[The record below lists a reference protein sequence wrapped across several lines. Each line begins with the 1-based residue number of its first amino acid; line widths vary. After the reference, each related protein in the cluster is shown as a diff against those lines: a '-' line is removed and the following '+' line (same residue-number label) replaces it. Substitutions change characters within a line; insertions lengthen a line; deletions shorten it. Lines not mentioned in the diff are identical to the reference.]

1 MSLLFHNQPSTS
13 REAFW
18 QRLEEKLGVP
28 ILEYALGQYMLGEDV
43 KGPLWGLFYLTEKAF
58 YFQHFAQN
66 NWFLSMM
73 STGDGEEESGGGRTR
88 NVTVEIALTTI
99 GNVTYPEKR
108 RGLARLIHG
117 EDRVFSLERKG
128 TGEDPFVF
136 TLETKISEFSA
147 RLAAMLPAER

>member
-18 QRLEEKLGVP
+18 QRLENKLGVP
-28 ILEYALGQYMLGEDV
+28 ILEYALGQYMLGEEV

-58 YFQHFAQN
+58 YFQHFAQS

-73 STGDGEEESGGGRTR
+73 STGDGDEESGGGRTR
-88 NVTVEIALTTI
+88 DLTVEIALDTI
-99 GNVTYPEKR
+99 GSVTCPEKR

-117 EDRVFSLERKG
+117 EDRVFSLQRDG
-128 TGEDPFVF
+128 TGEGPFVF

-147 RLAAMLPAER
+147 RLAALLPTGR